1 MNKMEYPN
9 LFPNNIDL
17 QIIISVKAF
26 QFGREISLLPCTTKL
41 LINSSITKEGSVAA
55 CINNMYHMFF
65 YYLSLTLNGPH
76 LSQITVGLKMTWS
89 LFYKEEVEMWRWW
102 QWYNKINVH
111 FCFVCNIVSVTIS
124 QEGLKW
130 NHCGQYKIRQE
141 KGTNYHENL

>member
-1 MNKMEYPN
+1 MEYPN

-76 LSQITVGLKMTWS
+76 LSQITVGLKMT
-89 LFYKEEVEMWRWW
+89 
-102 QWYNKINVH
+102 
-111 FCFVCNIVSVTIS
+111 
-124 QEGLKW
+124 
-130 NHCGQYKIRQE
+130 
-141 KGTNYHENL
+141 